1 MSSHSVSSLASWMG
15 LGVIV
20 GYVMLICVIL
30 RWSSKARPV
39 EEPTE
44 PRGGRKLE
52 LMPARQSPDGFLR
65 GGLPPAEGTLA
76 GSGTNPNHERDET
89 L

>member
-1 MSSHSVSSLASWMG
+1 MTANEGQAVELGLA
-15 LGVIV
+15 VIV
-20 GYVMLICVIL
+20 AYVGLILYIL
-30 RWSSKARPV
+30 CRSAKARPV
-39 EEPTE
+39 EDPTR
-44 PRGGRKLE
+44 PQGGRKLE